1 MKALLL
7 SILMG
12 MATLAPVLA
21 RAQSCAAL
29 YSSKYDT
36 LVMGVSGSAMTLT
49 ATTVSTTHTVSTGTT
64 AWATASTLT
73 GGKME
78 VRIIESNE
86 TLDARIGYVYVEYG
100 ASCRDS
106 VVLFQPGKTCEQ
118 GIDGTEGQRFFVA
131 FSENIYQ
138 TPSSPPQTRLIM
150 TAAETTS
157 GTISNPRTGWSQ
169 TFTIP
174 ANTVIQVT
182 IAHTHAYNT
191 DGETVSNRGLI
202 VATAK
207 KISLY
212 ASNSESTSSD
222 ATNVLPV
229 EALGDEYYSLSYNGH
244 RSTNSTN
251 TPEEFLIVATEDNT
265 LITIVPAGRT
275 GGVSGMVAS
284 KAEGDPFNIRLQKGQ
299 TYLVKSYIST
309 NNTDPTLGTYYYRS
323 ISGSYIKS
331 NKLIAV
337 FAGHKRAQIGCSSG
351 NGSRDNLFQQLAPLR
366 LWGYHYAVIPA
377 SLSQDRYRIVAAYDN
392 TTFSINGTLQTPL
405 NRSAYCDYT
414 VQQGSYAYIESDQPI
429 EVGLMGKT
437 QDCAPVTSVGDPFLV
452 VVNPVENEITSV
464 TFAALPLSA
473 ILQQYVNIIV
483 QQSAKTATTLTVATT
498 GVNVPLT
505 FTDISGSNYAY
516 ARVQIATGSYR
527 LHNPVGFTA
536 YVYGFGN
543 AESYAYSVG
552 ARFNHLTPPSV
563 TADTSYCVGQPLKP
577 LSAYDAE
584 GNFLWYASADDE
596 TALGAAPTISTDT
609 PGTYTFYVSRLV
621 ECSESPRRPVTVQVH
636 PLPAI
641 TFADTSLCNSDSAVS
656 LALPSGGSYTGAG
669 CMAGHFYPANA
680 GAGTHTLAY
689 TYRDQRGCVNSAA
702 ANVTV
707 WPLPTIPI
715 VNVIDSA
722 SLCDDAPVTLSANAA
737 GAAIGQW
744 YKNGVAITDS
754 TRLQLVVSESGAY
767 SVTVTSADG
776 CAAARGSDTITVV
789 MYTAPGLPVVSTTDM
804 TTFCHG
810 RWATLQASSSEAVV
824 WQWYCDGVA
833 VPDSIGARFTAVSTG
848 SYAVRIT
855 NANGCLSGIS
865 IPVMITTYPLTLPVI
880 ATVDPLAFCDGQSTT
895 LTAEAA
901 EATVWQWYKDGVA
914 ITDSVNRHFA
924 AVESGSYT
932 VVVQD
937 IHGCLSATSAPTV
950 VTVYPLPTAP
960 VISVAGNAE
969 LCTGDSVKLTSA
981 GTDNLACQ
989 WFRDGNPIPD
999 AVVPDYLAYTGG
1011 AYTLAVKDEHH
1022 CVPVHP
1028 GNTLT
1033 IIVHPL
1039 PATPHLFSTDTLAF
1053 CTGGQALLE
1062 SDAPDAV
1069 AYQWYHNGTA
1079 IPFATAA
1086 TYRATISGVYTL
1098 RISDS
1103 HACRSSGDSETLRV
1117 IVHDLPL
1124 APVIVADGPP
1134 FYQGWNYT
1142 LKIDMPENDVSY
1154 HWYKDGVPTG
1164 IVSVQWPLTELDNTQ
1179 TGTYAVEAELGEGC
1193 PIRSAPFTVTMDAS
1207 PLFIPNV
1214 FTPNGDGVNDDFH
1227 IAGLDNYDGNELLII
1242 NKRGK
1247 TVFSAVDYHN
1257 EWDGQDLPDDTYY
1270 YRLSVKEKDGS
1281 ETYHQGYVNIKRR

>member
-1 MKALLL
+1 
-7 SILMG
+7 MG
-12 MATLAPVLA
+12 MAMLTMISA

-36 LVMGVSGSAMTLT
+36 LVVGVSGSAMTLT
-49 ATTVSTTHTVSTGTT
+49 ATTVSTAHTVNTGTT
-64 AWATASTLT
+64 SWATASTLT

-118 GIDGTEGQRFFVA
+118 GIDGTEGRRFFVA

-138 TPSSPPQTRLIM
+138 AVPQTRLIM
-150 TAAETTS
+150 TAAEATS
-157 GTISNPRTGWSQ
+157 GTISNPRTGWSR
-169 TFTIP
+169 TFSIP

-182 IAHTHAYNT
+182 ISLTDAYNT
-191 DGETVSNRGLI
+191 DGETVSNRGLM
-202 VATAK
+202 VAAAK

-212 ASNSESTSSD
+212 ASNFESTSSD

-229 EALGDEYYSLSYNGH
+229 EALGDEYYSISYNGH
-244 RSTNSTN
+244 RSTNSVN

-275 GGVSGMVAS
+275 GGVSGTVTG
-284 KAEGDPFNIRLQKGQ
+284 KAAGDPFNIRLQKGQ
-299 TYLVKSYIST
+299 TYLVKSYLNSA
-309 NNTDPTLGTYYYRS
+309 NTDQTLGTYYYRS

-331 NKLIAV
+331 TKLIAV

-377 SLSQDRYRIVAAYDN
+377 SLAQDIYRIVAAYDN
-392 TTFSINGTLQTPL
+392 TTFSINGVLQAPL
-405 NRSAYCDYT
+405 NRSAYRDYT
-414 VQQGSYAYIESDQPI
+414 LPQGSYAYIESDQPI
-429 EVGLMGKT
+429 EVGLLGKT
-437 QDCAPVTSVGDPFLV
+437 QNCAPATSVGDPFLV
-452 VVNPVENEITSV
+452 MVNPVENEITDV

-505 FTDISGSNYAY
+505 FTDIAGSNYAY
-516 ARVQIATGSYR
+516 ARVQIANGSYR
-527 LHNPVGFTA
+527 LRNPVGFTA
-536 YVYGFGN
+536 YVYGFGD

-552 ARFNHLTPPSV
+552 ARFNHLAPPSV
-563 TADTSYCVGQPLKP
+563 TADTSYCVGQPPKP
-577 LSAYDAE
+577 LSAYDVE

-596 TALGAAPTISTDT
+596 TALSAVPTITTDT

-621 ECSESPRRPVTVQVH
+621 ECSESPRRPVTVQVR
-636 PLPAI
+636 PLP
-641 TFADTSLCNSDSAVS
+641 TLLFADTAVCHTANVLS
-656 LALPSGGSYTGAG
+656 PALPSGGSYTGAG
-669 CMAGHFYPANA
+669 CVGGYFYPSDA
-680 GAGTHTLAY
+680 GAGTHTLTY
-689 TYRDQRGCVNSAA
+689 TYRDQHGCVDSVA

-707 WPLPTIPI
+707 WPLPAIPT
-715 VNVIDSA
+715 VSVIDSA

-737 GAAIGQW
+737 GAAAGQW
-744 YKNGVAITDS
+744 YKDGVAITDS
-754 TRLQLVVSESGAY
+754 TRLQLVVRESGSY

-776 CAAARGSDTITVV
+776 CAAAYGSNTITVV
-789 MYTAPGLPVVSTTDM
+789 MYAAPGIPTVSTNDT

-810 RWATLQASSSEAVV
+810 LWAMLQASSSEAVA
-824 WQWYCDGVA
+824 WQWYRDGVA
-833 VPDSIGARFTAVSTG
+833 VSDSTG
-848 SYAVRIT
+848 AGFMAVGDGSYTVRIT
-855 NANGCLSGIS
+855 NANGCLSAMS
-865 IPVMITTYPLTLPVI
+865 APVVITTYPLLLPVI
-880 ATVDPLAFCDGQSTT
+880 ATVGPLAFCAGESAA
-895 LTAEAA
+895 LTADAA
-901 EATVWQWYKDGVA
+901 GATLWQWYRDGAA
-914 ITDSVNRHFA
+914 ITDSVDRHFA
-924 AVESGSYT
+924 AAESGSYT

-937 IHGCLSATSAPTV
+937 EHGCLSAMSAPTI
-950 VTVYPLPTAP
+950 VTVYPLPPAP
-960 VISVAGNAE
+960 AVSVAGNVE
-969 LCTGDSVKLTSA
+969 LCAGDSVKLTGT

-989 WFRDGNPIPD
+989 WFRDGTPIPG
-999 AVVPDYLAYTGG
+999 AVAPDYLAYAGG
-1011 AYTLAVKDEHH
+1011 VYTLTVEDEHH
-1022 CVPVHP
+1022 CVPAHP
-1028 GNTLT
+1028 GNTVT
-1033 IIVHPL
+1033 VVVHPL
-1039 PATPHLFSTDTLAF
+1039 PAGPHLFSADTLAF

-1062 SDAPDAV
+1062 SDATAAV
-1069 AYQWYHNGTA
+1069 ACQWYQNGTA
-1079 IPFATAA
+1079 IPSATGA
-1086 TYRATISGVYTL
+1086 TYRATTSGVYTL

-1103 HACRSSGDSETLRV
+1103 HGCRSSGDGETLRV
-1117 IVHDLPL
+1117 IVHDLPM

-1134 FYQGWNYT
+1134 FYRGWNYT
-1142 LKIDMPENDVSY
+1142 LKIDMPENGASY
-1154 HWYKDGVPTG
+1154 YWYKDGVATG
-1164 IVSVQWPLTELDNTQ
+1164 AVGIRWPLTELDDTQ
-1179 TGTYAVEAELGEGC
+1179 AGTYTVEAEPGEGC
-1193 PIRSAPFTVTMDAS
+1193 RVRSAPFTVTPEAS

-1257 EWDGQDLPDDTYY
+1257 EWDGEGLPDDTYY
-1270 YRLSVKEKDGS
+1270 YRLSVKEKEGG
-1281 ETYHQGYVNIKRR
+1281 ETRHQGYVNIKRR